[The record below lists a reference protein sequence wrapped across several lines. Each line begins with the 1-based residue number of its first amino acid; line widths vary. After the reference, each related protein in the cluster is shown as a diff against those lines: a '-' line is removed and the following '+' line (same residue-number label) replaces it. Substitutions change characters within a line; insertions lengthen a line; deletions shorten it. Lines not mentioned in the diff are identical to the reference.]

1 LTRFLIACLALTLIF
16 TGLWFVLI
24 NSGLVQYSGSLFWQI
39 QIFVVFSTGLLFIY
53 LYKARREHFVQLY
66 LLTMVVKL
74 LAYGGFAIFIILEDQ
89 TNARVNIGLFLSY
102 YVVYTLLELVFLFPK
117 INR

>member
-1 LTRFLIACLALTLIF
+1 LTRFLIACLILTLIF
-16 TGLWFVLI
+16 TGLWFGLV
-24 NSGLVQYSGSLFWQI
+24 NSGLVQYSGSLFWKI
-39 QIFVVFSTGLLFIY
+39 QIFVVVSTSLLFIY

-66 LLTMVVKL
+66 LLTMIVKL
-74 LAYGGFAIFIILEDQ
+74 LAYAGFAVFIILEDQ
-89 TNARVNIGLFLSY
+89 TNVGVNIGLFLTY

>member
-1 LTRFLIACLALTLIF
+1 
-16 TGLWFVLI
+16 
-24 NSGLVQYSGSLFWQI
+24 
-39 QIFVVFSTGLLFIY
+39 
-53 LYKARREHFVQLY
+53 
-66 LLTMVVKL
+66 MVVKL